1 MKVYLASKV
10 IADYSEFRELPIDNV
25 AKNVSLDGTLTV
37 DVVNFRRQWTFTRE
51 LLTSA
56 DYQTIRTIYE
66 AQFKNSG
73 AFTNLQVPDL
83 GLNTSV
89 YITLNERNMKW
100 NNSIVSGFQMIL
112 EEQNA
117 IS

>member
-37 DVVNFRRQWTFTRE
+37 DVINFRRQWTFTRE
-51 LLTSA
+51 LLAAA
-56 DYQTIRTIYE
+56 DYAVIRQIYE

-83 GLNTSV
+83 GLNTQV

-100 NNSIVSGFQMIL
+100 NNSYISGFQMTL

-117 IS
+117 VS

>member
-37 DVVNFRRQWTFTRE
+37 DINNFRRQWTFTRD
-51 LLTSA
+51 LITAA
-56 DYQTIRTIYE
+56 DYAVIRTIYE
-66 AQFKNSG
+66 SQFKASG
-73 AFTNLQVPDL
+73 GFVNLQVPDL

-89 YITLNERNMKW
+89 YVSLNERNMKW
-100 NNSIVSGFQMIL
+100 NNSMVSGLEMTL

-117 IS
+117 VS

>member
-25 AKNVSLDGTLTV
+25 AKNLSLDGTLTV

-51 LLTSA
+51 LFTAA

-66 AQFKNSG
+66 AQFKSSG

-83 GLNTSV
+83 GLNTYV

-100 NNSIVSGFQMIL
+100 NNSIVSGFQMTL

-117 IS
+117 VS